1 MPANAPG
8 DKVIAG
14 HFGWLI
20 KQKAPFKIT
29 TGFFMRLLAIGLNH
43 STASV
48 AVREQLAFAPQEVQP
63 ALESLLEWMNRH
75 AAPGDAAGPESLL
88 LSTCNRTEVVLSGN
102 HDPQLVI
109 EWLAA
114 YKQLGNQQF
123 AEHIYVLRDREAL
136 RHLIKVAGGLDSM
149 VLGEP
154 QIFGQ
159 MKSSY
164 AVAREANSIGVEL
177 EPAFQH
183 VFAVAKKVRSDTAIG
198 ENPVSVAF
206 AAVTLAQRIFADLS
220 AASVLLIGAGD
231 TIELVAQH
239 LIESGAGRVVVAN
252 RTLDRAQALASRLG
266 ASAILLADI
275 PEQLAS
281 FDIVISSTA
290 SQLPVL
296 GKGAVEAALKARK
309 RRPMF
314 MVDIAVPRD
323 IEAQVAELPD
333 VYLYSVDD
341 LRDII
346 DHNVRLREAEVNK
359 AAEIIDNGVEY
370 FMHWYRSRAHTDL
383 LVTYRNAI
391 QSLRD
396 AELERARQ
404 ALQAG
409 KPAEQVVEAL
419 ARGLTQK
426 IMHQPTVEIRNAA
439 GQGDQQLLSSAK
451 KLFGLEANY
460 ASASYDKANT
470 QHIHVEHS
478 AGNNNNSAD
487 D

>member
-1 MPANAPG
+1 
-8 DKVIAG
+8 
-14 HFGWLI
+14 
-20 KQKAPFKIT
+20 
-29 TGFFMRLLAIGLNH
+29 MRLLAIGLNH

-275 PEQLAS
+275 PEFLHQA
-281 FDIVISSTA
+281 DIVISSTA

-296 GKGAVEAALKARK
+296 GKGAVESALKK
-309 RRPMF
+309 RLHKPLF

-323 IEAQVAELPD
+323 IEPEVEELTD
-333 VYLYSVDD
+333 VYLYTVDD
-341 LRDII
+341 L
-346 DHNVRLREAEVNK
+346 EEV
-359 AAEIIDNGVEY
+359 IQDN
-370 FMHWYRSRAHTDL
+370 L
-383 LVTYRNAI
+383 
-391 QSLRD
+391 
-396 AELERARQ
+396 RARQ
-404 ALQAG
+404 TAADKAQAIVDQEVENWSTKQRSLAVVDTIKAFRDSAESIRDEEVEKALQALQRG
-409 KPAEQVVEAL
+409 QDSTKVINTL
-419 ARGLTQK
+419 ARNLTNK
-426 IMHQPTVEIRNAA
+426 LLHKPTTKLKQA
-439 GQGDQQLLSSAK
+439 GEEGRDTTIDATHELFDLK
-451 KLFGLEANY
+451 K
-460 ASASYDKANT
+460 K
-470 QHIHVEHS
+470 
-478 AGNNNNSAD
+478 
-487 D
+487 